1 MIYLEDLKKKG
12 AYEDALKQALKKIN
26 RELESRHVLD
36 ERQVRTIA
44 MQFLR
49 PLGLEM
55 DCLTGYLERFTE
67 LVNGK
72 YYAKFLSDEKLTTA
86 RNLLIE
92 IIMHAKSNQF
102 KKNALVKEVTL
113 AL

>member
-1 MIYLEDLKKKG
+1 
-12 AYEDALKQALKKIN
+12 
-26 RELESRHVLD
+26 
-36 ERQVRTIA
+36 
-44 MQFLR
+44 
-49 PLGLEM
+49 M

-72 YYAKFLSDEKLTTA
+72 YYAKFLGDEKLTTV

-92 IIMHAKSNQF
+92 IMIRAKGNQF

-113 AL
+113 ALLVQQVEGVEAAQI

>member
-1 MIYLEDLKKKG
+1 MKTKG
-12 AYEDALKQALKKIN
+12 ASYEDALKQALKKIN

-72 YYAKFLSDEKLTTA
+72 YYAKFLADEKLTTA

-92 IIMHAKSNQF
+92 IMMQAKGN
-102 KKNALVKEVTL
+102 
-113 AL
+113 

>member
-1 MIYLEDLKKKG
+1 ME
-12 AYEDALKQALKKIN
+12 
-26 RELESRHVLD
+26 
-36 ERQVRTIA
+36 
-44 MQFLR
+44 FLR

-72 YYAKFLSDEKLTTA
+72 YYAKFLANEKLTTA

-92 IIMHAKSNQF
+92 IMIQAKGNQF
-102 KKNALVKEVTL
+102 RKNALVKELTQ